1 MIERMSFNKRQKLEI
16 LLLALLGICSIG
28 GFFSISDGQPAALE
42 GTSDVPRAGTKKTGT
57 VGRIGIAG
65 ADLARETGD
74 LHDPFSMGHETR
86 EQAVQKVQ
94 APAAQDPPVQQ
105 GDAGVPQQNPDQ
117 PRSGRA
123 RASRGNTVP
132 EAEPAVEEASPVLPS
147 LKGVV
152 SGGSV
157 PVAILE
163 MDGQQKVVL
172 TGDWLGDWHIL
183 SISDAGV
190 ELEADGNSFWLS
202 VP

>member
-1 MIERMSFNKRQKLEI
+1 MIERMSVNKRQKLKI
-16 LLLALLGICSIG
+16 LLLVLLGICIIG

-42 GTSDVPRAGTKKTGT
+42 GTPNVPQEGIKKTGT
-57 VGRIGIAG
+57 VGRTGIAG
-65 ADLARETGD
+65 ADLARETGE
-74 LHDPFSMGHETR
+74 LHNPFSMGHETR
-86 EQAVQKVQ
+86 EQAAQKVQ
-94 APAAQDPPVQQ
+94 APAAQNPPLQQ
-105 GDAGVPQQNPDQ
+105 GDAGLQQQDPGQ
-117 PRSGRA
+117 LRSGRA
-123 RASRGNTVP
+123 RASRGSAAP
-132 EAEPAVEEASPVLPS
+132 EVEPAVEEAPPVLPS

-152 SGGSV
+152 SGGTV